1 MALTHWNEICAKL
14 PREWYYLDADM
25 TVPTDFDLNAMLKT
39 LQRCN
44 TNSFWEMP

>member
-1 MALTHWNEICAKL
+1 MKSAPSYQDNGTIF
-14 PREWYYLDADM
+14 DADM
-25 TVPTDFDLNAMLKT
+25 TVSADFDLNAMLET